1 MTTSLARVQDPLYAP
16 GRLLVFAAATAMAF
30 GGSRWLR
37 VSGRGW
43 MLLAIAAI
51 AVAIWHGAFDGV
63 LAEES
68 LQPRFGT
75 RWRPA
80 FYTSYLVLA
89 GAVVMLWWAAP
100 VVALAGFL
108 LYSALHFGTET
119 ERALSPARVLLGTAT
134 GFVPIAAAC
143 HWWPQ
148 EVAAIFEEMLRGD
161 AAYAAAITA
170 LAGKILW
177 PVVAVALLGAWQT
190 RGRRWLEPSLL
201 VMTELVLFRW
211 CSPVVAFAVFFCLWH
226 TPEHM
231 VSTSLDRTGHFQGRL
246 LAEHLRRGAGPWVI
260 SLAVVAVV
268 CWCGRHEA
276 RAYAG
281 VMFIALSALTVPH
294 MALAEVC
301 LRYGIASPERRI
313 EGFASQGVVI

>member
-1 MTTSLARVQDPLYAP
+1 MTPPLATVQEPLYEP
-16 GRLLVFAAATAMAF
+16 GRLLIFGAATAMAA
-30 GGSRWLR
+30 GGSRWLPA
-37 VSGRGW
+37 SNRGW
-43 MLLAIAAI
+43 MLLSISAIAL
-51 AVAIWHGAFDGV
+51 AIWHGAFDGV
-63 LAEES
+63 LAEEALS
-68 LQPRFGT
+68 QRFGAH
-75 RWRPA
+75 WRPA
-80 FYTSYLVLA
+80 FYISYVASA
-89 GAVVMLWWAAP
+89 GAVVLLWWTVP

-119 ERALSPARVLLGTAT
+119 ERALSPARVLIGTAT

-170 LAGKILW
+170 LAAKILW
-177 PVVAVALLGAWQT
+177 PVAAVALWGAWQT
-190 RGRRWLEPSLL
+190 RGRRWVGPSLL

-231 VSTSLDRTGHFQGRL
+231 VSTSLDRTGRFQGRR
-246 LAEHLRRGAGPWVI
+246 LAEHLRRGAGPWVT
-260 SLAVVAVV
+260 SLTVVAVG
-268 CWCGRHEA
+268 CWFGRHEA
-276 RAYAG
+276 QAYAG
-281 VMFIALSALTVPH
+281 VVFIALSALTVPH

-301 LRYGIASPERRI
+301 GHYGVGSPERRI
-313 EGFASQGVVI
+313 EGFASGEW